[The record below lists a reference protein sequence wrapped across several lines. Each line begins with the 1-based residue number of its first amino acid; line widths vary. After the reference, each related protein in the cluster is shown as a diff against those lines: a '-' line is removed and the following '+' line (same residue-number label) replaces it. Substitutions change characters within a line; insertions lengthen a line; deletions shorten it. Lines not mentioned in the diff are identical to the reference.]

1 MESQAAIGPKVFL
14 LPRGFG
20 ATDVREREGRPN
32 ATRERA
38 PPRHRPDGRPMHAT
52 PVQPRGERQGL
63 DLALVILHVDARV
76 LPDDVVNDVCK
87 VFRVTELPFTRR

>member
-20 ATDVREREGRPN
+20 TTDVREREGRPN

-38 PPRHRPDGRPMHAT
+38 PPRHRPDGRPTRAT

-76 LPDDVVNDVCK
+76 LPDDVVNDVRK
-87 VFRVTELPFTRR
+87 VFRITELPFARR